1 MSRTNETRHKEWHEI
16 CECKCRLNSS
26 VCNNKQ
32 CRNKDKCRCECKEFV
47 DKGICDKGSIWNPSD
62 FECGCDK
69 SCDVGEYLEQ
79 GTCRCRKKVVGK
91 SVKECTENVEE
102 EILAK
107 IRSGE

>member
-1 MSRTNETRHKEWHEI
+1 MFAIT
-16 CECKCRLNSS
+16 
-26 VCNNKQ
+26 KQ
-32 CRNKDKCRCECKEFV
+32 CWNKDKCRCECKEFV

-69 SCDVGEYLEQ
+69 SGDAGEYLEQ
-79 GTCRCRKKVVGK
+79 GTCKYTKKVVGK
-91 SVKECTENVEE
+91 SVKGCTENVEE